1 MRKRILIAED
11 ESIIRMDLKMML
23 QDHGYDVVGEA
34 GDGDRAIELAF
45 ELKPDLVLMD
55 IKMPKINGLQASTII
70 GRQLDLPVL
79 LITAYSQKEFIEK
92 SKQDNIVGYLVKP
105 ISESSLIPAVT
116 VALHQAEKVKAIK
129 QSVRSAQ
136 DQVQKRKLIERAKGL
151 LMESNQLNEQ
161 DAYSLLRSESMSR
174 QLTMESVAQEIISKH
189 STAT

>member
-1 MRKRILIAED
+1 MKKRILIAED

-79 LITAYSQKEFIEK
+79 LITAYSQKEFVEK

-116 VALHQAEKVKAIK
+116 VALHQADKAKTLK
-129 QSVRSAQ
+129 QSVRTAQ
-136 DQVQKRKLIERAKGL
+136 DQIQKRKLIERAKGL
-151 LMESNQLNEQ
+151 LMEKDRLTEQ
-161 DAYSLLRSESMSR
+161 EAYTLLRNESMSR
-174 QLTMESVAQEIISKH
+174 QLTMESVAQEVILKYS
-189 STAT
+189 SAN